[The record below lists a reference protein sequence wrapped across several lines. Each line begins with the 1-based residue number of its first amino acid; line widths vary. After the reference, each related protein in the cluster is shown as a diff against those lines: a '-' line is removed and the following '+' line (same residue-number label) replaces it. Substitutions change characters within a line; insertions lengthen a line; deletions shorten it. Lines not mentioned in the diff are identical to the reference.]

1 MPKRKKKP
9 ENYVLQLAKLE
20 SFFKKHWR
28 MPSITECLE
37 IFDVS
42 SRSSAFYTINKLAV
56 LGFINKDKKGKLSPG
71 RDFPT
76 MPSVYAKEPKG
87 LTTSRNISIEPS
99 SGTIR
104 FLGSIQAGFATPV
117 EEELMDVLHIEDYL
131 IRDKSASYLLE
142 VRGDS
147 MIEAGICEGD
157 MVIFE
162 RGAETKVGDIVVALL
177 PDGYTIKFLAKKDNH
192 DGQGS
197 RLCLEPAN
205 SAYPTIYPTEGQ
217 IIGVVVS
224 VIRKYK

>member
-1 MPKRKKKP
+1 MKKPNKKKP

-20 SFFKKHWR
+20 SFFKKYWR
-28 MPSITECLE
+28 MPTITECLK
-37 IFDVS
+37 IFGVR
-42 SRSSAFYTINKLAV
+42 SRSSAFYIINKLAL
-56 LGFINKDKKGKLSPG
+56 LGFIDKDKNGKLSPG

-76 MPSVYAKEPKG
+76 MPSVYSKSAKG
-87 LTTSRNISIEPS
+87 LAPSKQISIEPS

-162 RGAETKVGDIVVALL
+162 RGAEVKSGDIVVALL
-177 PDGYTIKFLAKKDNH
+177 PDGYTIKFLKKHN
-192 DGQGS
+192 GKF
-197 RLCLEPAN
+197 CLEPAN
-205 SAYPTIYPTEGQ
+205 SNYPIIHPEEGQ
-217 IIGVVVS
+217 IIGLVVS